1 MKDDYGQLISSLA
14 QVNEKKIV
22 LLVLDGLGDTDNEG
36 KGTALQMAATPNMD
50 KLAHKAALGLAH
62 PVFPGITP
70 GSGPGHLGLFG
81 YDPVMYQIGRGV
93 LSALGLEFDLHKGDV
108 AARLNFCTLNDEGK
122 VEDRRA
128 GRISS
133 EKNRELVE
141 KIKNRLEIEDEVEVF
156 FETESEHRALMVL
169 RAENLD
175 DKVGDTD
182 PQQTGKT
189 PLDPASSPNENSQ
202 TAKIAKNIFDQ
213 VHEILKD
220 ESPANMILARG
231 FAQLPDWPS
240 FHERYKLTPVA
251 VAGYPMYR
259 GIARLLGMEVFSEPK
274 SPKDII
280 TETVNAMQ
288 KHDFVF
294 AHFKDPDKTGEN
306 GNIQEKIKAIEAMD
320 EALPPLIEQQPD
332 VLIITGDHS
341 TPAPLAAHSWHPVP
355 VLLKAPGL
363 RGPFL
368 ESFDEITAI
377 HGELGT
383 ISSKEIITLAMAHAD
398 KLAKFGA

>member
-22 LLVLDGLGDTDNEG
+22 LLVIDGLGDIDNDG
-36 KGTALQMAATPNMD
+36 KGTALQMARTPNMD

-81 YDPVMYQIGRGV
+81 YDPVIYQIGRGV
-93 LSALGLEFDLHKGDV
+93 LSALGLEFNLRKGDI

-133 EKNRELVE
+133 EKNRQLIE
-141 KIKNRLEIEDEVEVF
+141 KIKNSIEIEDGVEIF
-156 FETESEHRALMVL
+156 FETESEHRALLVL
-169 RAENLD
+169 RGENLD
-175 DKVGDTD
+175 DRVGDTD
-182 PQQTGKT
+182 PQHTGEQ
-189 PLDPASSPNENSQ
+189 PMNPARAPYDNSK
-202 TAKIAKNIFDQ
+202 TAKIARDIFNQ
-213 VHEILKD
+213 VQEILKD
-220 ESPANMILARG
+220 ESPANMILSRG

-240 FHERYKLTPVA
+240 FHERYKLDPVA

-280 TETVNAMQ
+280 TETLNAMQ

-355 VLLKAPGL
+355 VLFKAPGL

-368 ESFDEITAI
+368 ESFDEIAALK
-377 HGELGT
+377 GELG
-383 ISSKEIITLAMAHAD
+383 IIFSKEIMTLAMAHAG

>member
-14 QVNEKKIV
+14 QVNDKKIV
-22 LLVLDGLGDTDNEG
+22 MLVLDGLGDTDNEG
-36 KGTALQMAATPNMD
+36 KGTALQMARTPNMD
-50 KLAHKAALGLAH
+50 RLAQKAALGLAH

-81 YDPVMYQIGRGV
+81 YDPVIYQIGRGV
-93 LSALGLEFDLHKGDV
+93 LSALGLEFKLRKGDV
-108 AARLNFCTLNDEGK
+108 AARLNFCTLDSEGR

-133 EKNRELVE
+133 DKNRELVE
-141 KIKNRLEIEDEVEVF
+141 KIKKNLQPGDDVEVF

-169 RAENLD
+169 RGENLD

-182 PQQTGKT
+182 PQQTDKE
-189 PLDPASSPNENSQ
+189 PLNPTRPPYDDSK
-202 TAKIAKNIFDQ
+202 TAKIVGNILDQ
-213 VHEILKD
+213 VQQILKE
-220 ESPANMILARG
+220 ESPANMILSRG

-259 GIARLLGMEVFSEPK
+259 GIARLLGMEVYSEPK
-274 SPKDII
+274 APGDII
-280 TETVNAMQ
+280 KETISAMK

-306 GNIQEKIKAIEAMD
+306 GDINEKVSALEAMD
-320 EALPPLIEQQPD
+320 QVLPELIDHNPD

-341 TPAPLAAHSWHPVP
+341 TPAPLGAHSWHPVA
-355 VLLKAPGL
+355 VLLKAPGI

-368 ESFDEITAI
+368 NGFDEVTALL
-377 HGELGT
+377 GELGIIT
-383 ISSKEIITLAMAHAD
+383 AKELMTLAMAHAG